1 MKMCSRCIY
10 DESTNGIF
18 FDKNDV
24 CNYCKQVELLQDE
37 FGTGKEKGISKLNKI
52 YAKIKKDGKYKKY
65 DCVIGVS
72 GGTDSSYIL
81 LKAKESG
88 LNPIAVHYDNTW
100 NSSVATQNISKI
112 TESLG
117 VDLYTHVVNNIEIDD
132 IKKAFLL
139 SGVAEFDTDTDLAF
153 VQVLRMAAAKYGVKY
168 ILEGHSF
175 IEEGISPIGSNY
187 FDGAYI
193 ADIHNKY
200 GTKKRKTYPNMSF
213 WTFLK
218 WIIIY
223 RQKFIRPLWYLDYDK
238 EKAKIELN
246 QKTGWN
252 DYSGHHLEN
261 RGSAFAHSIWI
272 PQRYG
277 IDYRILVLAARA
289 RSAKISREKALFEF
303 KKGPTIDK
311 NLIEYV
317 KKRLSL
323 TDNEYNL
330 IMNSKRRSWKEF
342 KTYKVRFEKFK
353 LLFFI
358 CSKFNLIPKSF
369 YLKYCFP
376 IKELK

>member
-10 DESTNGIF
+10 DETTNGIF

-37 FGTGKEKGISKLNKI
+37 YGTGEEKGISKLNKI
-52 YAKIKKDGKYKKY
+52 YTKIKKDGKYKKY

-117 VDLYTHVVNNIEIDD
+117 VDLHTHVVNNIEIDD

-252 DYSGHHLEN
+252 DYNGHHLEN

-311 NLIEYV
+311 DLIEYV

-323 TDNEYNL
+323 TNNEYNL
-330 IMNSKRRSWKEF
+330 IMNAKRRSWKEF

-353 LLFFI
+353 LLFYI

-376 IKELK
+376 IKELQ